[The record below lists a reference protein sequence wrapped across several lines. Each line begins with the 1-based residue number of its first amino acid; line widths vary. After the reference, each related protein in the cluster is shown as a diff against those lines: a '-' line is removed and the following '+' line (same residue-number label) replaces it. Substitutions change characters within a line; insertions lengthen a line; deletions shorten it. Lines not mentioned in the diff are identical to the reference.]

1 MENQHLLS
9 TNVKCKCHGNIL
21 HKVVDSFNPE
31 IGNDFRFFFFFYD
44 IPIYPKRFTILT
56 ALSIFQLTNFHRVF
70 IFSPSL
76 SLTLINHIISATY
89 IENSPFK
96 IVSITRWKI
105 GTIAPLNPLIK
116 LSCYKNELYS
126 F

>member
-1 MENQHLLS
+1 MENQHLLL

-31 IGNDFRFFFFFYD
+31 IGNDFRFFFFFLRYSNLSQTIYD
-44 IPIYPKRFTILT
+44 FNCFIDFSTHQFP
-56 ALSIFQLTNFHRVF
+56 SSFHF
-70 IFSPSL
+70 LSL

-105 GTIAPLNPLIK
+105 GTIASLNPLIK